1 MAVEARGCAAVVDP
15 TTNAC
20 SISAIGLTKRFGAAW
35 ALRGATLR
43 LPQRGVV
50 GILGPNGAGKTT
62 LIRMLAGVLAP
73 DEGELV
79 VDGIDA
85 RIDPRAA
92 RASVGYLPESAPL
105 YPELTVREYLKFRAD
120 LAGVPRAQREH
131 NIANSMEQAD
141 VASFGHRCCGT
152 LSKGMQQRV
161 GLAAA
166 ILAQPRILILDEPS
180 VGLDPA
186 QALRFRAL
194 VRELGD
200 TRLVLLSS
208 HLLSEVESVC
218 AQIVVIAHGRVLA
231 HESMSAFRARALE
244 GSSYSVESD
253 RPFAIDSAIS
263 AVCTSITQ
271 STMAD
276 GWTRT
281 IFSAPPTSDAREVFA
296 RAAMREGIIVRAL
309 ERADTSLES
318 VFVALVHAAASSSSS
333 SNASLDSSV
342 DASTRREVDA

>member
-1 MAVEARGCAAVVDP
+1 MAVEPRACAVVVAP
-15 TTNAC
+15 TTDAC
-20 SISAIGLTKRFGAAW
+20 SISAVGLTKRFGSAW

-43 LPQRGVV
+43 LPQHGVV

-62 LIRMLAGVLAP
+62 LIRMFAGVLAP
-73 DEGELV
+73 DDGELT

-85 RIDPRAA
+85 RVNAQQARAA
-92 RASVGYLPESAPL
+92 VGYLPESAPL

-131 NIANSMEQAD
+131 HIATSMEHAD
-141 VASFGHRCCGT
+141 VTSFAHRCCGT

-166 ILAQPRILILDEPS
+166 ILAQSRIIILDEPS

-194 VRELGD
+194 VRQLGD

-218 AQIVVIAHGRVLA
+218 SQIVVIAHGRVLA

-244 GSSYSVESD
+244 GSSYCAESD
-253 RPFAIDSAIS
+253 RAIAGDPIIAKL
-263 AVCTSITQ
+263 CTSITQ
-271 STMAD
+271 STTAD

-281 IFSAPPTSDAREVFA
+281 IFSAPATSNAREVFA
-296 RAAMREGIIVRAL
+296 RVALREGITVRVL
-309 ERADTSLES
+309 ERADASLES
-318 VFVALVHAAASSSSS
+318 VFVALVHSSAAQEAASLPC
-333 SNASLDSSV
+333 NVTNEAN
-342 DASTRREVDA
+342 T